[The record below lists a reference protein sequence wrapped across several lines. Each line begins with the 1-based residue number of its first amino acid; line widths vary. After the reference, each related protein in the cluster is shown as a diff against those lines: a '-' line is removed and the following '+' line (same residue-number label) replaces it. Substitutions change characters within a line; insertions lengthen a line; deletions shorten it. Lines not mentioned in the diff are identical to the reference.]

1 MKVFKKLLILALL
14 VLLCLSGYVG
24 YKGYRLYREALDQ
37 TGLEQMVGSVRVRQI
52 IRSFRICRD
61 SM

>member
-37 TGLEQMVGSVRVRQI
+37 TGLEQMVGSVRSKTNYTKFQ
-52 IRSFRICRD
+52 D
-61 SM
+61 LP